1 MKKESYETSNEETN
15 HEMYLF
21 VDELKKFLEIFV
33 TRMKSDSIR
42 GRTITNDTAVQSLF
56 LQLQQMQ
63 PKLQA
68 FTKFQEDARGMQPIC
83 WAKKFAFLG
92 SKLICSN

>member
-1 MKKESYETSNEETN
+1 
-15 HEMYLF
+15 MYLF

-33 TRMKSDSIR
+33 TRMKSDSVR

-56 LQLQQMQ
+56 LQLQQMH

-68 FTKFQEDARGMQPIC
+68 FTKFQEDARGD
-83 WAKKFAFLG
+83 
-92 SKLICSN
+92 

>member
-1 MKKESYETSNEETN
+1 MKPNEDKGPHELSNDETN
-15 HEMYLF
+15 QEMFLF
-21 VDELKKFLEIFV
+21 VDELKKYLDIFS
-33 TRMKSDSIR
+33 TRMKSNSVR

-68 FTKFQEDARGMQPIC
+68 FTKFQEDARGIL
-83 WAKKFAFLG
+83 F
-92 SKLICSN
+92 S